1 MTENQMDTIKKYFAS
16 IGITDSRAYDIIF
29 AELVRI
35 KNDERTDIKQK
46 GSKIKVTSKTNKYI
60 TESII
65 SMINKQIGPKED
77 YMITKGIEVVVEDE
91 NSGNP
96 NDFSTIDFSKF
107 DYESECDKLM
117 RRYDETIVS
126 NAKINEGFQKEI
138 LKSEK
143 AKSASSDCEFDI
155 VRKNLR
161 IKELTEQIVED
172 QHSIFSIFRQR
183 RIQRNQIEKDELQES
198 VTRLKEYAQSNF
210 ESQIASEDK
219 NRKKIAK
226 IAERQKALLG
236 IKYVFTRKRS
246 KLQKQIDENGND
258 IYIVDTIDENDNS
271 KAREYEEK

>member
-1 MTENQMDTIKKYFAS
+1 MSENQGDAIKKCFAGV
-16 IGITDSRAYDIIF
+16 GITDSRAYDIIF

-35 KNDERTDIKQK
+35 ENDERESLKQK
-46 GSKIKVTSKTNKYI
+46 GSKIIVKSKTDKYI
-60 TESII
+60 AESII
-65 SMINKQIGPKED
+65 SMINKQRTSRYD
-77 YMITKGIEVVVEDE
+77 YSTTKGIEVVVGKEDE
-91 NSGNP
+91 DKEN
-96 NDFSTIDFSKF
+96 FKVIDFSKF

-161 IKELTEQIVED
+161 IKELTDQIVED

-210 ESQIASEDK
+210 ESQISSEDK